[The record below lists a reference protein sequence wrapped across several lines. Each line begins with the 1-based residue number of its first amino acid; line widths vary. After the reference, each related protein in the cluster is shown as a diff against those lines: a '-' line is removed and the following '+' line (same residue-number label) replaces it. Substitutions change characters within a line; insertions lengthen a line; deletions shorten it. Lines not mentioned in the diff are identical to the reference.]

1 MRGDFSGCRGRA
13 LLVKHSS
20 SRDDRI
26 KRQLVER
33 GVHITWA
40 CPVDGDPLPPCDGR
54 YDLVVVYGGPQS
66 ANDDAPYLCAERE
79 WIRRWVSGGGLFLGL
94 CLGAQLL
101 ARALGARVRP
111 HPEGGHEVGYR
122 CIYSTA
128 AGAGMIQVARPPR
141 RPAGSRQLCLR
152 ALRKGDVLVVWKLD
166 RLGNLAHLV
175 NTVQDLS
182 ARGVGL
188 RVLAGQGAQIDTTTA
203 AGRLVFGIFTA
214 LAEFE
219 RELIRERTVAGLKG
233 RPRARVRKGGRK
245 FALSKAQVRLAQ
257 AAMAHRDTSA
267 SALCRELGIRP
278 VTLYRSPF
286 FTVSGA
292 WHVAR

>member
-1 MRGDFSGCRGRA
+1 M
-13 LLVKHSS
+13 
-20 SRDDRI
+20 
-26 KRQLVER
+26 
-33 GVHITWA
+33 
-40 CPVDGDPLPPCDGR
+40 
-54 YDLVVVYGGPQS
+54 
-66 ANDDAPYLCAERE
+66 
-79 WIRRWVSGGGLFLGL
+79 
-94 CLGAQLL
+94 
-101 ARALGARVRP
+101 
-111 HPEGGHEVGYR
+111 
-122 CIYSTA
+122 
-128 AGAGMIQVARPPR
+128 
-141 RPAGSRQLCLR
+141 
-152 ALRKGDVLVVWKLD
+152 LVVWKLD

-292 WHVAR
+292 WHVVR